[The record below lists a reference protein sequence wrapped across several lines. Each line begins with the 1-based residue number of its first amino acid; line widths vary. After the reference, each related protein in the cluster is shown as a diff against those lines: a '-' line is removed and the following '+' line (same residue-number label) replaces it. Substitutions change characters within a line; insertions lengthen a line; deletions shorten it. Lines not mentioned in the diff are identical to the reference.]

1 MGQGGYWNIMHIF
14 FLLNFLSTFK
24 KSIFNSLYIIYIY
37 SKLLFLFLF
46 KLFRVFIFLKFF
58 LCLKKRFRRFLLI
71 DDLCVACEDILEDLF
86 NLTDNLKA
94 CCFCYY
100 SFSFNFFYLIR
111 KKKNQTR
118 LKKKK
123 KKKKKS

>member
-24 KSIFNSLYIIYIY
+24 KSIFNSLYNIYIY
-37 SKLLFLFLF
+37 FKLLFLFLF
-46 KLFRVFIFLKFF
+46 QLFRVFIFLKFF

-94 CCFCYY
+94 CCFFY
-100 SFSFNFFYLIR
+100 FF
-111 KKKNQTR
+111 KKKNKPAR
-118 LKKKK
+118 KKKK